1 MRFLY
6 TGDSKKENIEKF
18 VVDALNDVFTE
29 VDVFEES
36 CEMKDALNYLFA
48 VRNRLNV
55 GSIKIWWKRV

>member
-29 VDVFEES
+29 S
-36 CEMKDALNYLFA
+36 
-48 VRNRLNV
+48 
-55 GSIKIWWKRV
+55 